1 MENIEQ
7 KRIIWIEEDINKEEY
22 QYTYYEFIFNLPDY
36 QIIRVES
43 VKEAF
48 DIITDSNNYE
58 QYKFKLFYVIVSG
71 KLSEEFFN
79 EYMKKITEYHILA
92 ATIIYCKEEFQKK
105 NERKPFYLD
114 TFLNPGGVASI
125 SLNVINYIK
134 SVQCPY
140 YLETPKIEKDEIIEH
155 INKDPTFS
163 AEFTYIESLAEMSYP
178 LLISK
183 HINSTLIEKEDF
195 EKMQKEFMG
204 LYPKLKHLFKP
215 SQEKNI
221 HIPYHILAKYYL
233 HIYTLESN
241 FFSNMNKELKERK
254 FDKYRIYIYLLY
266 HALNKGVFKSYS
278 KSNLYRGGTLS
289 IEEYNSLLEKFNKQK
304 SSNLKNEKVF
314 FFSRKFLSFSKKEYV
329 ANEFLQIAIIC
340 NYTGVYVRFIVEGIE
355 DNRYY
360 VSNIDIN
367 EMKLSKFSEEEEV
380 LFLPLSCFEVVD
392 IQEEKFCE
400 KDIKIIKL
408 RYLNKYKEEIDKNCE
423 ELSKKQNK
431 DDINN
436 FIVNAIH
443 SKYAEELCR
452 YLDIDDKLHKR
463 FLDEFSKKSN
473 IDLKFE
479 AGARFQYKN
488 SNPMGKK
495 YSALKIF
502 NGQNVELVSEMLDK
516 HIEWLCTQLSS
527 VQYGLYNGKYC
538 LGGYDFDGNLVFCD
552 DFNCCNQTCK
562 MDRLGLPKME
572 VDPEKFIP
580 KSEKIKVD
588 NMNCGDIR
596 KCVFKNKS
604 RCRCLN
610 EEGINQEELTNDIT
624 LKDMKKQYK
633 QSGAIEAAML
643 GNAVGHFLANIEQ
656 FKNAD
661 TKGKLK
667 IIGNSSIPLGFL
679 LLKKCINIVPV
690 IKQCGLNETFKQGF
704 FVLSLFDVCRSFCS
718 VINSESLNIKEK
730 TVICGKKALGLCA
743 DVLFGY
749 LGTEI
754 GMKIALGLCIT
765 CAPGQ
770 IIVAGLTSLAFGFIG
785 AKINNYFNQ
794 DENKKLI
801 FYSDSFYYQYIP
813 KKYRE
818 YTIPTLKW
826 ENPSIKAKSFAIEL
840 IVNEDGKNPSWL
852 VINIPG
858 DKREFNEDSNDGELI
873 INYKGV
879 PENAFYACF
888 ILYEFDVKNIDIKEF
903 LAMKNGEKGGKKLS
917 KRLIEYKILIVS

>member
-7 KRIIWIEEDINKEEY
+7 KHIIWIEEDINKEEY

-163 AEFTYIESLAEMSYP
+163 AEFTYIESLAEMFYP

-195 EKMQKEFMG
+195 VKMQKEFMG

-355 DNRYY
+355 DNHYY

-400 KDIKIIKL
+400 KDIKVIKL

-436 FIVNAIH
+436 FIVNAIN

-463 FLDEFSKKSN
+463 FLDEFSKKLN

-479 AGARFQYKN
+479 AGVRFQYKN
-488 SNPMGKK
+488 SNPME
-495 YSALKIF
+495 I
-502 NGQNVELVSEMLDK
+502 
-516 HIEWLCTQLSS
+516 
-527 VQYGLYNGKYC
+527 
-538 LGGYDFDGNLVFCD
+538 
-552 DFNCCNQTCK
+552 
-562 MDRLGLPKME
+562 
-572 VDPEKFIP
+572 
-580 KSEKIKVD
+580 
-588 NMNCGDIR
+588 
-596 KCVFKNKS
+596 KS
-604 RCRCLN
+604 RFRCLN
-610 EEGINQEELTNDIT
+610 EEGVNQEELTNDIT
-624 LKDMKKQYK
+624 LKDSKKQFK

-679 LLKKCINIVPV
+679 LVKKCINIVPV

-704 FVLSLFDVCRSFCS
+704 FVLSLFDVCRSFYS
-718 VINSESLNIKEK
+718 IINSESLNIKEK
-730 TVICGKKALGLCA
+730 TVICGKKTLGLGA
-743 DVLFGY
+743 DVLLGY

-754 GMKIALGLCIT
+754 GVKIALGLCIT

-888 ILYEFDVKNIDIKEF
+888 ILYVFDVKNIDIKEF